1 MPRPEGTPHIRQ
13 KELEL
18 ERLKNSEMELLRK
31 QLQQSYD
38 RVQDV
43 TKQNLLL
50 KDKCL
55 QLAEFLRQTTF
66 ETTEQEKEDQVLME
80 RIVRENAFLRDLLQV
95 SRASQPKLQEIEA
108 ALSIEEAALAPV
120 AEYDKL
126 VQGYREQRFARKSK
140 SIGNVSKKN
149 YLLDLSGAPNTSQN
163 AVWDSFFGKAETKS
177 KKK

>member
-1 MPRPEGTPHIRQ
+1 M
-13 KELEL
+13 EL
-18 ERLKNSEMELLRK
+18 ERLKNSEMDLLRK
-31 QLQQSYD
+31 QMQQAYD

-43 TKQNLLL
+43 TRQNLLL

-55 QLAEFLRQTTF
+55 KLAEFLRQTSF
-66 ETTEQEKEDQVLME
+66 ETTEQEKEDQIAME
-80 RIVRENAFLRDLLQV
+80 RVIRENAFLRDLLQV
-95 SRASQPKLQEIEA
+95 SRVSQPKLQEIEA
-108 ALSIEEAALAPV
+108 ALAIEEAALAPA

-149 YLLDLSGAPNTSQN
+149 YLLDLSSTPSTSQN
-163 AVWDSFFGKAETKS
+163 AVWDSFFSKADTKS